1 MRQTF
6 KGIVC
11 PHIPNPVTVLRLSR
25 TRNGVF
31 YFANM
36 TSQVT
41 ILLESQTPT
50 GKRVAQQLIVEMQDV
65 FDVNEAVTVL
75 SDYHNY
81 KPNGKRVIQAR
92 FFDHSGDANG

>member
-1 MRQTF
+1 
-6 KGIVC
+6 
-11 PHIPNPVTVLRLSR
+11 
-25 TRNGVF
+25 
-31 YFANM
+31 M

-50 GKRVAQQLIVEMQDV
+50 GKRIAQQLIVQMQDV

-75 SDYHNY
+75 SDYHHY

-92 FFDHSGDANG
+92 FFDHSGEANG